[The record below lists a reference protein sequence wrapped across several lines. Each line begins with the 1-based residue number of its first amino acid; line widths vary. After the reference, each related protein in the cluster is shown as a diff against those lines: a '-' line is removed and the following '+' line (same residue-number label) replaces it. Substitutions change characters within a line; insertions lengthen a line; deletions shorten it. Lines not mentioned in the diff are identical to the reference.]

1 MNHRKLSIDWLVF
14 LCVFVDFTA
23 EKTIVMCF
31 FFSSMMQKPSIGV
44 IAVVEAADVWNV
56 IYFWRHHND
65 HR

>member
-1 MNHRKLSIDWLVF
+1 MNYRKLSIDWLVF

-44 IAVVEAADVWNV
+44 IAVVEAADV
-56 IYFWRHHND
+56 
-65 HR
+65 